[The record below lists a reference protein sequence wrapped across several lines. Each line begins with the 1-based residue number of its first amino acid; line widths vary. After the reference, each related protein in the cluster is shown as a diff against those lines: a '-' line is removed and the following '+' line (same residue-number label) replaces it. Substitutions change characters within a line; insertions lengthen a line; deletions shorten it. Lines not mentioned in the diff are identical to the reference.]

1 MTSLFKRLNDV
12 VSANLN
18 DLLDRVEDP
27 ERMIKQIIRE
37 MEESIGNAKEGVIDA
52 LASEKRLNK
61 ELESHREQSSTWRLR
76 AEKALQANNESLAR
90 EALSRKKEHGQIAE
104 SLEKSWESA
113 RRTTER
119 LKSQLKSLEL
129 KLDEARRKK
138 GGLIARKRMVKARD
152 QMDQTLESM
161 DSMRDMETSFGR
173 MEDRVLDMEA
183 RIEAREEIH
192 DNHSELER
200 EFLELEVD
208 TEVEA
213 ELEAL
218 KKELSGE
225 SRA

>member
-61 ELESHREQSSTWRLR
+61 ELESHREQSNDWRLR
-76 AEKALQANNESLAR
+76 AEKALQAGNENLAR
-90 EALSRKKEHGQIAE
+90 EALSRKKEHAQIAE

-129 KLDEARRKK
+129 KLDEAKRKK

-152 QMDQTLESM
+152 QMDRTLESM
-161 DSMRDMETSFGR
+161 DSMRR
-173 MEDRVLDMEA
+173 
-183 RIEAREEIH
+183 
-192 DNHSELER
+192 
-200 EFLELEVD
+200 
-208 TEVEA
+208 
-213 ELEAL
+213 AL
-218 KKELSGE
+218 RWCGGQSQ
-225 SRA
+225 